1 MRLVTLNQTTKTLG
15 GHFYAL
21 HSVAGGFIVSCYK
34 YVGNFDADLC
44 FDSSPRSLDAAKSL
58 LESYAINN
66 RLELLN

>member
-34 YVGNFDADLC
+34 DVGTFAPELC
-44 FDSSPRSLDAAKSL
+44 FDSSVRGLDVAKSL
-58 LESYAINN
+58 LQSYASNN